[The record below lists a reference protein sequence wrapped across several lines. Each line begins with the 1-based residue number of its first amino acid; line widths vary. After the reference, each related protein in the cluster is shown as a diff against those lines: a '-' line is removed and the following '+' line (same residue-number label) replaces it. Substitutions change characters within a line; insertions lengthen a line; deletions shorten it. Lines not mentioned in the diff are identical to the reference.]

1 MGMEKENK
9 TLETLLT
16 LPISRT
22 CIIAGKMAGASVV
35 AVIMTIVY
43 MIGFRYYMVGI
54 AGNIETSVSL
64 KSLGLVMTPGGYT
77 VLGVSLFL
85 AILSALSL
93 CIILGVFVQDAK
105 SAQTMSLPV
114 SLLVM
119 IPFVISMFKNIGDL
133 PILPRIA
140 IYLIPFSH
148 PIIASRLLI
157 FGDYLTII
165 GGMLYMIVF
174 IAVMMW
180 VASVLFRKD
189 ILLTARARFIRIR
202 GKR

>member
-1 MGMEKENK
+1 
-9 TLETLLT
+9 
-16 LPISRT
+16 
-22 CIIAGKMAGASVV
+22 
-35 AVIMTIVY
+35 
-43 MIGFRYYMVGI
+43 
-54 AGNIETSVSL
+54 
-64 KSLGLVMTPGGYT
+64 
-77 VLGVSLFL
+77 
-85 AILSALSL
+85 
-93 CIILGVFVQDAK
+93 
-105 SAQTMSLPV
+105 
-114 SLLVM
+114 M

-148 PIIASRLLI
+148 PIIASKLLI